1 MMPTAVN
8 ARFEQAVYG
17 SFPFWNRGY
26 GVLARSAGCRPEWL
40 AALKAACQRYGERPA
55 GIADADALFAMRI
68 DRGPW
73 MIVGVSPQGCD
84 DAGRPGALAFHALFV
99 GPWTYWRAGAD
110 PFAFA
115 GILRRDWSPADLD
128 CDPAARPCDHP
139 PGGRRGP
146 DDPTTPVVDERLA
159 PIVAALAG
167 GRRVAVQSA
176 GPIDALA
183 RDVWR
188 ALPFRV
194 RRRASVATWAFDN
207 ANRFDLVALPK
218 LAGVAREPSDLIL
231 ALQPDGEAGR
241 SRWIRS
247 IYVKFHRIFMTSPGG
262 GLRDVTCSSRRAP
275 VMLELE

>member
-1 MMPTAVN
+1 MMPTTVEV
-8 ARFEQAVYG
+8 RYEQAVYG

-26 GVLARSAGCRPEWL
+26 GVLARSAGCRPDWL

-73 MIVGVSPQGCD
+73 MIVGVFPQGCD

-99 GPWTYWRAGAD
+99 GPWTYRRAGAD

-115 GILRRDWSPADLD
+115 DLLRRHWSPADLD
-128 CDPAARPCDHP
+128 ATLP
-139 PGGRRGP
+139 PGRAPIRRA
-146 DDPTTPVVDERLA
+146 DDRNSADPRPTDVDERLV
-159 PIVAALAG
+159 PIVAAIAG
-167 GRRVAVQSA
+167 GRRVVVQSS

-183 RDVWR
+183 TSVWR
-188 ALPFRV
+188 ALPPRV

-218 LAGVAREPSDLIL
+218 LAGVARGPSDLIL
-231 ALQPDGEAGR
+231 ALHTDGCRGR
-241 SRWIRS
+241 DLPS
-247 IYVKFHRIFMTSPGG
+247 G
-262 GLRDVTCSSRRAP
+262 
-275 VMLELE
+275 ELPSAL

>member
-1 MMPTAVN
+1 MLSVLN

-40 AALKAACQRYGERPA
+40 AMLKAACQRYGERPA
-55 GIADADALFAMRI
+55 GITDAEALFAMRT

-73 MIVGVSPQGCD
+73 MIVGVSPQGFD
-84 DAGRPGALAFHALFV
+84 DAGRPGALAFHALFI

-115 GILRRDWSPADLD
+115 GNLRSNWSPADLD
-128 CDPAARPCDHP
+128 STLP
-139 PGGRRGP
+139 PGHAPIRRAGGNGP
-146 DDPTTPVVDERLA
+146 EDPTTPAGGERLA
-159 PIVAALAG
+159 AVVAALAE

-176 GPIDALA
+176 GPIDAMA
-183 RDVWR
+183 RAVWR

-218 LAGVAREPSDLIL
+218 LAGVAREPSDLVL
-231 ALQPDGEAGR
+231 AMQPVGTQG
-241 SRWIRS
+241 
-247 IYVKFHRIFMTSPGG
+247 
-262 GLRDVTCSSRRAP
+262 
-275 VMLELE
+275 

>member
-1 MMPTAVN
+1 MKPGLPRPEMMLERVKI
-8 ARFEQAVYG
+8 RYEQAVYG

-40 AALKAACQRYGERPA
+40 AALKSACQRYGERPA
-55 GIADADALFAMRI
+55 GFADADALFAMRA

-73 MIVGVSPQGCD
+73 MIVGVFPLGCD

-115 GILRRDWSPADLD
+115 GILRRDWGPADLD
-128 CDPAARPCDHP
+128 ATLP
-139 PGGRRGP
+139 PGRSPVRPAGDRGP
-146 DDPTTPVVDERLA
+146 DDPTTPVADERLA

-188 ALPFRV
+188 SLPFRV

-218 LAGVAREPSDLIL
+218 LAGVARGPSDLVL
-231 ALQPDGEAGR
+231 ASQPVG
-241 SRWIRS
+241 
-247 IYVKFHRIFMTSPGG
+247 K
-262 GLRDVTCSSRRAP
+262 CS
-275 VMLELE
+275 